1 MLRKK
6 STRILRWSLPAS
18 ARVSRVGFGVP
29 PKQSL
34 KFAMARRHR
43 QHARRVRYPSV
54 LALEKIIGER
64 VQRFGL
70 SVEDRQCVVRPT
82 GEPFGFEA

>member
-1 MLRKK
+1 
-6 STRILRWSLPAS
+6 
-18 ARVSRVGFGVP
+18 
-29 PKQSL
+29 
-34 KFAMARRHR
+34 MARRHR